1 MAVDL
6 TFPEQEQA
14 SPGTASFWA
23 FSQTSEAKQKRRET
37 VAFNRELLLE
47 DIASL
52 YRRGAVPLTIATMVK
67 RSEGFVLGVLRDADL
82 KVPRYLR
89 NDLEGCALGRHDGNE
104 IPAL

>member
-6 TFPEQEQA
+6 TFPEQKQA
-14 SPGTASFWA
+14 SPSTASFWA

-47 DIASL
+47 DILSL

-67 RSEGFVLGVLRDADL
+67 RSEGFVLKVLGEHRE
-82 KVPRYLR
+82 KVPRWLR

-104 IPAL
+104 VPSL